1 MKTTVDSPPRDFTYI
16 KPRKARLSEY
26 EAVNCFA
33 QPDPDV
39 LGPEGWFLRTAEGR
53 PLWRRDSTRLEHP
66 RWFDFRDP
74 AGLWQRTYVKLQAEQ
89 ERAVELAVEGG
100 VTAGVFT
107 DVNSV
112 WLRELLGRHY
122 RVWTYFEY
130 GVFRACAQAQREA
143 LSDTLGGVLCFEAVD
158 RMRHAQDII
167 LYLMNVEKAVAGFA
181 DDGAK
186 AEWLNEP
193 LYQPA
198 RKMTEE
204 IMALNDW
211 GELAVAVNLV
221 IDPLFSEVGLSQ
233 LIRRSAPYH
242 GDSITPM
249 LVLSAERDRRRNL
262 AWTVELVKMVTA
274 PELEQ
279 CEQNRR
285 TIQDWIVRWSPLAL
299 QATEALAPVFERVPT
314 KAVQFSDAL
323 RLARE
328 LQAGTLSQLGFT
340 PL

>member
-1 MKTTVDSPPRDFTYI
+1 VKTTVDSPPRDFTYI
-16 KPRKARLSEY
+16 KTRKARLSEY

-53 PLWRRDSTRLEHP
+53 PLWLRDSTRLEHP

-249 LVLSAERDRRRNL
+249 LVLCAERDRQRNL

-340 PL
+340 SL

>member
-16 KPRKARLSEY
+16 KTRKARLSEY
-26 EAVNCFA
+26 EAVNCLA

-249 LVLSAERDRRRNL
+249 LVLCAERDRQRNL

-340 PL
+340 SL

>member
-1 MKTTVDSPPRDFTYI
+1 M
-16 KPRKARLSEY
+16 
-26 EAVNCFA
+26 
-33 QPDPDV
+33 
-39 LGPEGWFLRTAEGR
+39 
-53 PLWRRDSTRLEHP
+53 
-66 RWFDFRDP
+66 
-74 AGLWQRTYVKLQAEQ
+74 QAEQ

-100 VTAGVFT
+100 VNAGVFT
-107 DVNSV
+107 EVSPV
-112 WLRELLGRHY
+112 WLREVLGRHY

-130 GVFRACAQAQREA
+130 GMFRACAQAQREA
-143 LSDTLGGVLCFEAVD
+143 LADTLGGVLCFEAVD

-167 LYLMNVEKAVAGFA
+167 LYLMNLEKAVAGFA

-221 IDPLFSEVGLSQ
+221 IDPLFSEVGVSQ

-242 GDSITPM
+242 GDSVTPM
-249 LVLSAERDRRRNL
+249 LVLFAERDRQRNL

-279 CEQNRR
+279 CEHNRR
-285 TIQDWIVRWSPLAL
+285 TIQDWITRWSPLAWH
-299 QATEALAPVFERVPT
+299 ATEALAPVFERVPIT
-314 KAVQFSDAL
+314 AVRFDDAL

-328 LQAGTLSQLGFT
+328 SQAAMLSGLGFA
-340 PL
+340 PA

>member
-1 MKTTVDSPPRDFTYI
+1 MKTTANDAPRDFTYI

-53 PLWRRDSTRLEHP
+53 PLWRRDSTQLMHP

-74 AGLWQRTYVKLQAEQ
+74 AGLWQRTYVRMQAEQ
-89 ERAVELAVEGG
+89 ERAVELAVESS
-100 VTAGVFT
+100 VNAGVFAE
-107 DVNSV
+107 VSPV
-112 WLRELLGRHY
+112 WLREVLGRHY

-130 GVFRACAQAQREA
+130 GMFRACAQAQRET
-143 LSDTLGGVLCFEAVD
+143 LSDTLGSVLCFESVD
-158 RMRHAQDII
+158 RMRHAQDVI
-167 LYLMNVEKAVAGFA
+167 LYLMNLEKAVAGFT
-181 DDGAK
+181 DNGAK

-198 RKMTEE
+198 RRMTEE

-221 IDPLFSEVGLSQ
+221 IDPLFSEVGVSQ
-233 LIRRSAPYH
+233 LIRRSAPYQ
-242 GDSITPM
+242 GDSVTPT
-249 LVLSAERDRRRNL
+249 LVLFAERDRQRNL
-262 AWTVELVKMVTA
+262 AWTAELVKMVTM

-279 CEQNRR
+279 REHNRR
-285 TIQDWIVRWSPLAL
+285 IIQDWIARWSPLVL
-299 QATEALAPVFERVPT
+299 NATEALAPVFERVPT
-314 KAVQFSDAL
+314 KAVQFDDAF

-328 LQAGTLSQLGFT
+328 SQAAMLSKLGFASA
-340 PL
+340 